1 VSLQITGGNLLRA
14 ARDHHYSMEMG
25 MGDEIE
31 MDVVA
36 DRDIITD
43 YCILILLLHTNTT
56 TTTTT
61 DAAAAV
67 VSVYLYAVIYV

>member
-1 VSLQITGGNLLRA
+1 
-14 ARDHHYSMEMG
+14 

-56 TTTTT
+56 TTT